1 MYVPPLNQSKDPG
14 VTDMR
19 NMAESHIGMV
29 VYILQPQIVEPLIT
43 KVYKSN
49 LENKKYETTNQ
60 LRLFSVVPA

>member
-29 VYILQPQIVEPLIT
+29 VWFVH
-43 KVYKSN
+43 YKLVFYSII
-49 LENKKYETTNQ
+49 Y
-60 LRLFSVVPA
+60 